1 MTYLTA
7 NEDTAAGSYAVN
19 VTAAA
24 ERAEVLGT
32 TPQGATVLAQD
43 EILTIN
49 GVNITLSAGLDRAGV
64 QDRINEF
71 TGQTGVVAEDDDTT
85 ATNTR
90 LRTTDYGTD
99 ADLSVVS
106 NQAGVGSAG
115 FTTSAETDSGTNI
128 AGTIGGNAATGSGNV
143 LTGTAGATDGL
154 ALQFSEAADKQVSAS
169 GALGTVT
176 VTDNSLTFQIGANQN
191 QTVDIA
197 IDRVNPTSLGLGVAN
212 NQFNTLNDVD
222 VTNTSKAQDTLA
234 IVDKAIDEVTNL
246 RGELGAFQQNT
257 LESTANNLR
266 ATLENTVN
274 AESIIR
280 DTDFAEEISNF
291 TKYQTLVQ
299 AGTNVLGN
307 ANQTSQLVLSL
318 LG

>member
-1 MTYLTA
+1 
-7 NEDTAAGSYAVN
+7 
-19 VTAAA
+19 
-24 ERAEVLGT
+24 
-32 TPQGATVLAQD
+32 
-43 EILTIN
+43 LTIN